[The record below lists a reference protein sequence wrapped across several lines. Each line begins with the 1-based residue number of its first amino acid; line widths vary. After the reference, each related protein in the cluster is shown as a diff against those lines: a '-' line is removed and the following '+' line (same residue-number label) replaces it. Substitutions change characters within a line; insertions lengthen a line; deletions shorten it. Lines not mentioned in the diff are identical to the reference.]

1 LGIVKTT
8 PVHFAKIRIL
18 YLYKMNLSTL
28 KNSGVIIG
36 ITGIVLFSAKAIM
49 VKLAYQYGVSSIH
62 LLLFRMLLAL
72 PFYLLIAIYNKPTN
86 PDKIENKDYL
96 WILFF
101 GFIGYYLAS
110 YFDFLGLKYIKAGLE
125 RIILFIYPTLVI
137 IIGKIFLKEKIST
150 KQIIAILITYFGVII
165 TFWGELQYNE
175 DHVLLGASL
184 IFLSALTYASYLV
197 GSGWLIPK
205 FGVKVFTS
213 YAMLVSTAC
222 VIIHYL
228 ITDRTTIFEYQ
239 YQVYVLG
246 ILMAIFSTLIPSF
259 LVSLA
264 IKKLGASN
272 FSILGS
278 IGPISTIILAYFF
291 LEERLTFLQ
300 ILGAIIVIIGITV
313 VSRNKRKKA

>member
-1 LGIVKTT
+1 M
-8 PVHFAKIRIL
+8 KISRF
-18 YLYKMNLSTL
+18 T
-28 KNSGVIIG
+28 NSGVLIAII
-36 ITGIVLFSAKAIM
+36 GIVLFSAKAIM

-62 LLLFRMLLAL
+62 LLLFRMLFAL
-72 PFYLLIAIYNKPTN
+72 PFYFIIAKINKPLY
-86 PDKIENKDYL
+86 PDEIKKSDYL
-96 WILFF
+96 WIVFF

-110 YFDFLGLKYIKAGLE
+110 YFDFLGLKHIKAGLE

-165 TFWGELQYNE
+165 TFWGEIQYHG
-175 DHVLLGASL
+175 DHVLLGGIL

-205 FGVKVFTS
+205 FGVLVFTS

-228 ITDRTTIFEYQ
+228 ITDRTSVFEYQ

-246 ILMAIFSTLIPSF
+246 ILMAIFSTVIPSF

-300 ILGAIIVIIGITV
+300 IIGAIIVIIGITI
-313 VSRNKRKKA
+313 VSINKSKKVKD